1 MPAVAA
7 SCTTDQTTFQ
17 KCRRQKFMVWIL
29 SKKVQ
34 IRFFNGLCK
43 NFSCPGSGHAP
54 RPTSQTPGTRPVPC
68 PVPCRTPH
76 VWRTWSWDHWLP
88 GHDQCLTLPP
98 AAPPT
103 RQLFKNVAE
112 KNLWYGSYRKKF
124 KLGFST
130 GWVKNFH
137 VRGRATPHAPHPR
150 PQGHGPCHAPC
161 HAARPTCGAR
171 GRGTTGSQA
180 MTSA

>member
-1 MPAVAA
+1 MPDVAA

-17 KCRRQKFMVWIL
+17 KCRRKKFMVWIL

-34 IRFFNGLCK
+34 IRFFNGLGK
-43 NFSCPGSGHAP
+43 KFSCPGSGHAP

-103 RQLFKNVAE
+103 RPLFKNVAE
-112 KNLWYGSYRKKF
+112 KKYDMDPLENNSSQIGRRAGEIFFMSGVGPRP
-124 KLGFST
+124 T
-130 GWVKNFH
+130 PH
-137 VRGRATPHAPHPR
+137 IPDPRGTARAVPHAPRVAHVVVGPLAPR
-150 PQGHGPCHAPC
+150 P
-161 HAARPTCGAR
+161 
-171 GRGTTGSQA
+171 
-180 MTSA
+180 